1 MAAHKTDPPPPAKF
15 IQIAAVQGR
24 PTFANPIRIY
34 ALDIHGH
41 VWVRVGDMDSD
52 EVWTMIPPE
61 REGD

>member
-1 MAAHKTDPPPPAKF
+1 MAAHKTDSPPPAKF

-24 PTFANPIRIY
+24 RIY

-41 VWVRVGDMDSD
+41 VWVRVGDMHSD